1 MSHDY
6 DTSFAAGNASAQ
18 KEILCM
24 MAADGMSIEKIAL
37 LLHIDVEIVREIIA
51 AKQSHIEKCRKKLE
65 QVVKP

>member
-1 MSHDY
+1 
-6 DTSFAAGNASAQ
+6 
-18 KEILCM
+18 M

-51 AKQSHIEKCRKKLE
+51 AKQSLIEKCRKKLA

>member
-1 MSHDY
+1 
-6 DTSFAAGNASAQ
+6 
-18 KEILCM
+18 M

-65 QVVKP
+65 QAVKP